1 MQSMRANGQPV
12 SASWLQS
19 PDEGDRLALLEY
31 TRGVLYSLSFSREND
46 TDKSRAVH
54 VGRIRSAFGNLG
66 APTLYRLGLRLV
78 HLLREVEPLFGGY
91 WLLTPF
97 RVIEIESHYAFVGS
111 MPSVLERLGD
121 MRYEGMGRYITQE
134 AASRFPRQNI
144 SSWMGLPPTSTAQQ
158 VASFV
163 SSHHN
168 LAAPTIHP
176 QDVEFF
182 KAVGDGA
189 HGRRF
194 VWTQQPYAILPEER
208 IALCRHKQAGIYRY
222 FSGELRRGA
231 VVEEAP
237 IDQSITRL
245 MFALGNDKG
254 FPVPVTTLQ
263 HEACTQITV
272 SERLPIEEYRLAL
285 LLAADISRL
294 GNATSYSVETSRAPA
309 LLKQLSDLGCSL
321 EISN

>member
-1 MQSMRANGQPV
+1 MRVNGQPV
-12 SASWLQS
+12 SAAWLQS
-19 PDEGDRLALLEY
+19 PNERDRLALLEY
-31 TRGVLYSLSFSREND
+31 TRGVLYSLSFSREID
-46 TDKSRAVH
+46 TEKGRTIH
-54 VGRIRSAFGNLG
+54 VGRIRSAFCNLG
-66 APTLYRLGLRLV
+66 APTLYRLGLRLL

-97 RVIEIESHYAFVGS
+97 RVVEVGSHYVFVGS
-111 MPSVLERLGD
+111 VPSVSGRLGD
-121 MRYEGMGRYITQE
+121 IQYEGMGRYISHE
-134 AASRFPRQNI
+134 IASRFPRQNI
-144 SSWMGLPPTSTAQQ
+144 NSWMGLPSTSAAQQ

-163 SSHHN
+163 STHN
-168 LAAPTIHP
+168 KLAAPTIHA

-182 KAVGDGA
+182 KAVGNGV

-194 VWTQQPYAILPEER
+194 VWAQQPHAILPEER
-208 IALCRHKQAGIYRY
+208 IALCRHKQFGISRY
-222 FSGELRRGA
+222 FSAELLRGI
-231 VVEEAP
+231 VVAEAP

-245 MFALGNDKG
+245 MFALGNVRG

-263 HEACTQITV
+263 HGACTQIGV